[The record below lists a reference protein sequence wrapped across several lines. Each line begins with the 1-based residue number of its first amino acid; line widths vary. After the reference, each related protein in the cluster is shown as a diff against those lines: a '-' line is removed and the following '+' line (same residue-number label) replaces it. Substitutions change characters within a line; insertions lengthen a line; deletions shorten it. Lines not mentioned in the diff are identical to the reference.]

1 MGGTGTEDLPCNTNA
16 PLFAFLAN
24 KCAGRGSVTS
34 RYRFSSPAR
43 RSWVAASPRRVLRGT
58 LRSCSLRV
66 LRAHRVLRAAVIVCL
81 ALLTGTAT
89 PATAAP
95 SLTLSTHQIHSG
107 DAILLQG
114 TGFEPNAKL
123 VSRLFR
129 PDGTEYPEMTFGA
142 DARGAL
148 SHPITIVPVMFGT
161 YEVHI
166 TEERTGRVA
175 TIRFMMVAPQ
185 WPVLAAS
192 EASSLPSSFLG
203 VWNGDVVVTGGPRN
217 AASPAMVSLAGG
229 ATGTVVGTV
238 AYPARLC
245 GGELWLMGVAGGAIQ
260 LGEVITYGAE
270 RCAGDGVVTLGAPI
284 EGRTAF
290 LWRDAGTRGAPS
302 GGTGTLA
309 LRSEPH

>member
-1 MGGTGTEDLPCNTNA
+1 MGKRVEDDRLH
-16 PLFAFLAN
+16 
-24 KCAGRGSVTS
+24 
-34 RYRFSSPAR
+34 
-43 RSWVAASPRRVLRGT
+43 VLRGT
-58 LRSCSLRV
+58 PRSRPLRV
-66 LRAHRVLRAAVIVCL
+66 LRAPVIVCL
-81 ALLTGTAT
+81 ILLAGTAA

-95 SLTLSTHQIHSG
+95 ALTLSTHQIHSG
-107 DAILLQG
+107 DALLLQG

-175 TIRFMMVAPQ
+175 TTRFMMVAPQ

-192 EASSLPSSFLG
+192 DASSLPSAFIG
-203 VWNGDVVVTGGPRN
+203 VWNGDVVVTGGPRD

-238 AYPARLC
+238 AYPSRLC
-245 GGELWLMGVAGGAIQ
+245 GGELWLMGVNGGAIQ
-260 LGEVITYGAE
+260 LGEVITYGGE
-270 RCAGDGVVTLGAPI
+270 RCAGDGVVTLSPPM
-284 EGRTAF
+284 EGRTTL
-290 LWRDAGTRGAPS
+290 LWRDAGAKGGPS
-302 GGTGTLA
+302 GGSGTLVR
-309 LRSEPH
+309 RSEQR